1 MQFKNIKEYAI
12 YLNKW
17 LYDYVHNAHKDGVV
31 LGISGG
37 IDSALCL
44 ALCNGKYK
52 VKVKPY
58 FINFNNSQL
67 DVDCVKALEKQFKI
81 KIPTL
86 DIVCT
91 YDAIIKACKIKD
103 YMTKANIKP
112 RLRMTTLYAL
122 AQQNNMLVLG
132 TSNAPE
138 RYLGYFT
145 KYGDAA
151 CDIALIARLLKKDI
165 FEMAKLLKL
174 PDIIITRAP
183 SASLFENQ
191 TDEKELGI
199 SYKEI
204 DAYLENPKTKI
215 APKSLKRIKQL
226 HAASLHKV
234 SKINQPEP
242 FKKLILKD

>member
-1 MQFKNIKEYAI
+1 MKFKNIKEYAI

-17 LYDYVHNAHKDGVV
+17 LYDYVHKAHKDGVV
-31 LGISGG
+31 LGVSGG

-58 FINFNNSQL
+58 FIDFNNSEL
-67 DVDCVKALEKQFKI
+67 DIKCVKALEKKYKI
-81 KIPTL
+81 SIPTL
-86 DIVCT
+86 DIAYA
-91 YDAIIKACKIKD
+91 YDTIIKACKIKD
-103 YMTKANIKP
+103 AMSKANIKP
-112 RLRMTTLYAL
+112 RLRMTALYAL

-151 CDIALIARLLKKDI
+151 CDIALISRLLKKDI
-165 FEMAKLLKL
+165 FEMSRILEI
-174 PDIIITRAP
+174 PNIIISRAP
-183 SASLFENQ
+183 SASLFAGQ

-204 DAYLENPKTKI
+204 DSYLENPKARLSTKT
-215 APKSLKRIKQL
+215 LKRIKQL
-226 HAASLHKV
+226 HSSSLHKTTKMT
-234 SKINQPEP
+234 SPEQ
-242 FKKLILKD
+242 FKKLINID